1 MEGDGGGHD
10 AAMDHGAEDPH
21 TGHNME
27 ENSSS
32 AHSMVMDSEHDM
44 GPDMNEALAI
54 ANATGQRLLRGRKLQ
69 HNHNEAAV
77 HDMGTGGH
85 QSEATQ
91 SGEMDHELMSHL
103 EAEHEGGKSPPDHD
117 HDAHMEKIATSLK
130 YDDGGCIGISEV
142 SKDMLPAEWG
152 GTGNAAYTHPSRP
165 VDEGIYTMN
174 RLKLVDETHNV
185 SEMPF
190 LAPTWQMHP
199 SAGHEGKIMY
209 NEYSDCNR
217 RRAINTMIKT
227 GGPAMSE
234 VLVGY
239 EDFNHYFDEPSG
251 LLTYPVH
258 NKFEEGNKVMVGFI
272 TITFAWKGTF
282 WNILPDNVK
291 GVYAVLE
298 TSTGQKS
305 TFRVNGKFVS
315 AGLNYRSSMTLA
327 ILLLCITASF
337 TYAVSIFSV

>member
-1 MEGDGGGHD
+1 MGGDGEGHD
-10 AAMDHGAEDPH
+10 TAMDHGAEDPH
-21 TGHNME
+21 AGHNMEENSLTSAEDPHAGHNME
-27 ENSSS
+27 ENSSPS
-32 AHSMVMDSEHDM
+32 HNSMTMDSEHDM
-44 GPDMNEALAI
+44 GPDMNEALII

-69 HNHNEAAV
+69 PDDTV

-85 QSEATQ
+85 QSEETQ
-91 SGEMDHELMSHL
+91 SSEMDHDLMSHL
-103 EAEHEGGKSPPDHD
+103 EAEHEGGQSQPDHD
-117 HDAHMEKIATSLK
+117 HEVHMEKIAAILK
-130 YDDGGCIGISEV
+130 YDDGGCIGINEV

-152 GTGNAAYTHPSRP
+152 GTGKGAYTHPSRP
-165 VDEGIYTMN
+165 IDEGIYTMN
-174 RLKLVDETHNV
+174 RLNVVDETHNV

-209 NEYSDCNR
+209 NEYSDCHR

-234 VLVGY
+234 VLVGF
-239 EDFNHYFDEPSG
+239 EDFHHFFDEPSSI
-251 LLTYPVH
+251 LTYPVH
-258 NKFEEGNKVMVGFI
+258 NKFEKGNKEMVGFV
-272 TITFAWKGTF
+272 TITFAWMGVF

-291 GVYAVLE
+291 GVYAVIE

-315 AGLNYRSSMTLA
+315 AGLNGQ
-327 ILLLCITASF
+327 
-337 TYAVSIFSV
+337 